1 MNNSLNKSLPCP
13 ICSYPT
19 SLWKSSASANIY
31 RCLSCN
37 HAFTDLDSIRVKEAY
52 DENYYAKTH
61 ENWFK
66 NPNLPL
72 FQKLLG
78 LIVANHSK
86 TILDIGCGNG
96 DLLAYLQAANK
107 DLTLTGIDLSANN
120 LQKGGINFIG
130 GDFNHYQFTQTFD
143 AVISLAFIEHIEQVV
158 SFPKRIASLLNPNG
172 IACIMTINE
181 TGLLYSIAKL
191 LKSIG
196 ISSIFNRL
204 YDPHHL
210 NHFSQDSLEKLFR
223 NTKDLKII
231 DVIHHNAPIQ
241 SIDFPANNVVIKSI
255 YTLGVSMIFQLG
267 VLFKKG
273 YLQTLVVKKV
283 V

>member
-1 MNNSLNKSLPCP
+1 MNNSLHPSLHCP
-13 ICSYPT
+13 ICALPAPF
-19 SLWKSSASANIY
+19 WKSSSSADIY
-31 RCLSCN
+31 RCQACN
-37 HAFTDLDSIRVKEAY
+37 HPFTDTQSIRVKETY
-52 DENYYAKTH
+52 DVNYYLKTH

-66 NPNLPL
+66 NPNIPL
-72 FQKLLG
+72 FKKLLG
-78 LIVANHSK
+78 LITANDCKS
-86 TILDIGCGNG
+86 ILDIGCGNG
-96 DLLAYLQAANK
+96 DFLYYLHDKNK
-107 DLTLTGIDLSANN
+107 DLKLTGIDLSAKN
-120 LQKGGINFIG
+120 LHKDGITLIG
-130 GDFNHYQFTQTFD
+130 GDFNHHQFDQHFD
-143 AVISLAFIEHIEQVV
+143 AVISLAFIEHIDKVD
-158 SFPKRIASLLNPNG
+158 SFPGRISSLLNPNG

-181 TGLLYSIAKL
+181 MGLLYQIANFLKL
-191 LKSIG
+191 CG
-196 ISSIFNRL
+196 VSSIFNRL

-210 NHFSQDSLEKLFR
+210 NHFSQDSLEKLFS